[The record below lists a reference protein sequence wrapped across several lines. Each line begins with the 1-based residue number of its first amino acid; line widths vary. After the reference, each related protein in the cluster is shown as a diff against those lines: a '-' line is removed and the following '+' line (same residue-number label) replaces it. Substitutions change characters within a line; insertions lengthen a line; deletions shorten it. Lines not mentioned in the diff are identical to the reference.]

1 MVSGKEPTCQCRRFR
16 RCGVDPWV
24 KESLWRRKWQPSPVI
39 LPEISHGQRSLVD
52 LSLWCHKE
60 SDTTEDTYTY
70 SLKNRVFYNIKTN
83 SSPQTSNLI
92 ISPPTEGITFK
103 SLIHF
108 FLVFIT
114 MSFNNMLILLLVL
127 LFGSII
133 YWPLSKEDEGLTLI
147 STNQMHTLLY
157 PLFTQ

>member
-1 MVSGKEPTCQCRRFR
+1 M
-16 RCGVDPWV
+16 
-24 KESLWRRKWQPSPVI
+24 
-39 LPEISHGQRSLVD
+39 D